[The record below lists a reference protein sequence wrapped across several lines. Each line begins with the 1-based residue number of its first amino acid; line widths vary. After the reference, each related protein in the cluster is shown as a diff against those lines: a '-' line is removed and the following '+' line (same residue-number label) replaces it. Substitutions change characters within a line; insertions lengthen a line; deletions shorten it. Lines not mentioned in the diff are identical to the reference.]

1 MRRLRAGLLRL
12 AGLFGKNRRERELS
26 DELASHLQMHIDDNL
41 RHGMPPEEARREA
54 LLKLGGVE
62 QVKEQVRDRRGVP
75 LLETTWQDLR
85 YAVRVLRRTPAF
97 TGVAILSLALGIGA
111 NTAIF
116 SLVNALLLRSL
127 PVSHPGQLVL
137 LTPID
142 KGNFEGNFAY
152 PDYQRLRD
160 RNQVFSGLI
169 ASGSLNRADVIVGGF
184 AEQLN
189 GEIVSGN
196 YFSVLGVH
204 AAAGR
209 LLADDDDRLTA
220 PPVAVISHR
229 FSVQR
234 FGGPGA
240 ALGKTVEVNGA
251 PLAIAGVAPK
261 DFYGESTGKAP
272 DFWVPISLQM
282 RLQPNPADLLNIR
295 YITWLDLIGRLRP
308 GATMAQAQANVAV
321 LQSQI
326 QAEFKTGPESDYIH
340 HIAVA
345 PGSKGSAELRQKF
358 SRPVLALLVIVSVV
372 LLIACTNLAS
382 LLLARAAS
390 RQREIATRLAI
401 GASRSRLVRQLL
413 TESLLLSIPGGAL
426 GLVVAFWG
434 TGVLLTLVNTGG
446 RVVALNLQPDARIL
460 LFTAAVSILTG
471 LLFGTIPALQAVR
484 SGDPAA
490 RLGGRTV
497 AGRERRWGWRQALM
511 TSQVALSLLL
521 LSGGGLFLRTL
532 RNLQSLDPGFR
543 ADNVLLIGLDS
554 RRDGYDGARL
564 SQLAANL
571 IERSAAIPGVR
582 SAGLSFFG
590 NLSGAGGNGC
600 CFTTDGFTPRNR
612 QDQQVALD
620 YVSPGYFQTLG
631 IPLLTG
637 REFSFRDTANSPKV
651 AIVNE
656 TMARHFFNGRSAVG
670 HRLTWAKKEYEV
682 VGVVKDSKY
691 RELREKTPRMIYFSL
706 IQDPH
711 DLNRLALRTAVPPL
725 AVAQTVREALREID
739 PRLHLGD
746 TSTLSKR
753 LEAKLSREYLLADL
767 SGFFS
772 GLTLLLVSIGIYGT
786 LAYAVAR
793 RTGEIGIRMA
803 LGAQPSAVRAMILR
817 DILLVIAT
825 GLAAGIAAVLVSTR
839 LIASLLFGVNA
850 SDPATIIAAALL
862 LSLVALAAGYVPAR
876 RASRVDPVTALRF
889 E

>member
-1 MRRLRAGLLRL
+1 M
-12 AGLFGKNRRERELS
+12 
-26 DELASHLQMHIDDNL
+26 
-41 RHGMPPEEARREA
+41 
-54 LLKLGGVE
+54 
-62 QVKEQVRDRRGVP
+62 
-75 LLETTWQDLR
+75 
-85 YAVRVLRRTPAF
+85 
-97 TGVAILSLALGIGA
+97 
-111 NTAIF
+111 
-116 SLVNALLLRSL
+116 
-127 PVSHPGQLVL
+127 
-137 LTPID
+137 
-142 KGNFEGNFAY
+142 
-152 PDYQRLRD
+152 
-160 RNQVFSGLI
+160 
-169 ASGSLNRADVIVGGF
+169 
-184 AEQLN
+184 
-189 GEIVSGN
+189 VSGN
-196 YFSVLGVH
+196 YFSVLGIH
-204 AAAGR
+204 SAAGR
-209 LLADDDDRLTA
+209 LLSSDDDRLTA

-229 FSVQR
+229 FCVQR
-234 FGGPGA
+234 FGAPSV
-240 ALGKTVEVNGA
+240 ALGKTVEVNGT

-261 DFYGESTGKAP
+261 EFFGESTGKAP

-282 RLQPNPADLLNIR
+282 RVEPNPGDLLNIR

-308 GATMAQAQANVAV
+308 GATIEQAQANVAV

-345 PGSKGSAELRQKF
+345 PGSRGSAELRQKF

-390 RQREIATRLAI
+390 REREIATRLAI

-426 GLVVAFWG
+426 GLAVAFWG
-434 TGVLLTLVNTGG
+434 TEVLLALVNTGG
-446 RVVALNLQPDARIL
+446 RVVVLNLQPDARIL

-484 SGDPAA
+484 SGDPAK
-490 RLGGRTV
+490 RLGGRTI
-497 AGRERRWGWRQALM
+497 AGRERRWGWREALM
-511 TSQVALSLLL
+511 TAQVALSLLL
-521 LSGGGLFLRTL
+521 LAAGGLFLRTL
-532 RNLQSLDPGFR
+532 RNLQSLNPGFR
-543 ADNVLLIGLDS
+543 AENVLLIGLDS
-554 RRDGYDGARL
+554 RRDGYEGGRL

-571 IERSAAIPGVR
+571 IERSTAIPGIR
-582 SAGLSFFG
+582 SAALAFFG
-590 NLSGAGGNGC
+590 SLSGSGGSGC
-600 CFTTDGFTPRNR
+600 CFSTDGFTPRNR
-612 QDQQVALD
+612 QDQQASLD

-631 IPLLTG
+631 IPLLAG
-637 REFSFRDTANSPKV
+637 REFSFRDTANSPNV
-651 AIVNE
+651 AIINE

-670 HRLTWAKKEYEV
+670 RRLTWVKKDFEV

-691 RELREKTPRMIYFSL
+691 RELREKTPRMIYLSL

-725 AVAQTVREALREID
+725 AVAQTVRETLREVD
-739 PRLHLGD
+739 PLLHIGD

-753 LEAKLSREYLLADL
+753 LDAKLSREYLLADL

-803 LGAQPSAVRAMILR
+803 LGARPVLVRRMILR
-817 DILLVIAT
+817 DILVVVAAGLAT
-825 GLAAGIAAVLVSTR
+825 GIGAVLLLTR
-839 LIASLLFGVNA
+839 LIASLLFGVDP
-850 SDPATIIAAALL
+850 SDPVIIAAAALL
-862 LSLVALAAGYVPAR
+862 LSLVALAAGYLPAR